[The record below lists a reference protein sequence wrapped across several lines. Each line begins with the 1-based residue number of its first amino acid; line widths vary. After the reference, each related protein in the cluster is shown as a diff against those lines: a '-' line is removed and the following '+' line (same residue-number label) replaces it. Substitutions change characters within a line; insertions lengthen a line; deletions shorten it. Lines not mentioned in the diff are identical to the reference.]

1 MVDDEV
7 LMALRVLALTE
18 IELYFAGDVDEVNS
32 PTEIVICKSL
42 LAAFAS
48 MWETRVL
55 PAESQA
61 NRPESRRFQ
70 VSKRSDSYALTNIR
84 ECRVT

>member
-32 PTEIVICKSL
+32 PTEIVICSL
-42 LAAFAS
+42 LAAFAF
-48 MWETRVL
+48 VGDQG
-55 PAESQA
+55 PA
-61 NRPESRRFQ
+61 
-70 VSKRSDSYALTNIR
+70 
-84 ECRVT
+84 CRVSGQQT